1 MSRLRRRTDGDLED
15 FDAIHDDIDVDF
27 LGDPAGEDRGRQR
40 HGRAVKHKAA
50 WQRVDERR
58 EIRLLREQLED
69 WDDWGESWSD
79 EAFEEAPGP
88 H

>member
-15 FDAIHDDIDVDF
+15 FDALHDDIDVEF
-27 LGDPAGEDRGRQR
+27 LADTAGDGRHRR
-40 HGRAVKHKAA
+40 HERAAKHKAA
-50 WQRVDERR
+50 WQRVDERN

-69 WDDWGESWSD
+69 WDDWDANWPGGTFD
-79 EAFEEAPGP
+79 EAPGP